1 LFYTGINL
9 YTTHT
14 VYFLLLFFVII
25 IYIFLLLIIYFF
37 TFNFN
42 VQGQSILIHAG
53 TGGIGQAA
61 LHICLQRNLTV
72 FTTCSSLTKRNF
84 LKKNFGL
91 QDFQILSSR
100 DVSFAKKIMEL
111 TNNKGVDIVINS
123 LSEEM
128 LIASLNCVAM
138 FGHFC
143 EIGFLFLFF
152 FLSNILYM
160 LYFFVHFFLF
170 LYLFMI

>member
-1 LFYTGINL
+1 
-9 YTTHT
+9 
-14 VYFLLLFFVII
+14 
-25 IYIFLLLIIYFF
+25 
-37 TFNFN
+37 
-42 VQGQSILIHAG
+42 
-53 TGGIGQAA
+53 
-61 LHICLQRNLTV
+61 
-72 FTTCSSLTKRNF
+72 

-100 DVSFAKKIMEL
+100 DVSFEKKIMEL

-143 EIGFLFLFF
+143 EIGFFFYYYYYYFVLSQYFVYILF
-152 FLSNILYM
+152 IVYLY
-160 LYFFVHFFLF
+160 
-170 LYLFMI
+170 YL